1 MVLLLLNVCST
12 NTVLIINNGI
22 QIMSFWFP
30 TDYGDNYQRKSLWLR
45 AGALCCSSLGLILL
59 VTRHTHPFTL
69 LVWQTARCVSYDDRE
84 KLIEIDLI

>member
-12 NTVLIINNGI
+12 NTVLIVNNNNT

-30 TDYGDNYQRKSLWLR
+30 TDYGDDYQRKSLWLR

-69 LVWQTARCVSYDDRE
+69 LV
-84 KLIEIDLI
+84 